1 MEKRAEEDLV
11 DDDDDEEEEEEGHNY
26 NVPPKAKS
34 PFSTKKTNKR
44 SWNYGTHSLLFSWI
58 TAQYFLSR
66 QVDSLLSCSLFS
78 FPGHGSKVKSEKLPL

>member
-11 DDDDDEEEEEEGHNY
+11 DDDDEEGEEEEEGHNY

-44 SWNYGTHSLLFSWI
+44 S
-58 TAQYFLSR
+58 
-66 QVDSLLSCSLFS
+66 
-78 FPGHGSKVKSEKLPL
+78 

>member
-34 PFSTKKTNKR
+34 PFSAKKTNKR
-44 SWNYGTHSLLFSWI
+44 S
-58 TAQYFLSR
+58 
-66 QVDSLLSCSLFS
+66 
-78 FPGHGSKVKSEKLPL
+78 

>member
-11 DDDDDEEEEEEGHNY
+11 DDEEEEEEEEGHNY
-26 NVPPKAKS
+26 NVPPKVKS

-66 QVDSLLSCSLFS
+66 QVDSLLLLPLLVPRPRLKSE
-78 FPGHGSKVKSEKLPL
+78 SEKLPL

>member
-11 DDDDDEEEEEEGHNY
+11 DDDDDEEEEEGHNY

-44 SWNYGTHSLLFSWI
+44 S
-58 TAQYFLSR
+58 
-66 QVDSLLSCSLFS
+66 
-78 FPGHGSKVKSEKLPL
+78 

>member
-11 DDDDDEEEEEEGHNY
+11 DDDDDDDEEEEGHNY

-44 SWNYGTHSLLFSWI
+44 S
-58 TAQYFLSR
+58 
-66 QVDSLLSCSLFS
+66 
-78 FPGHGSKVKSEKLPL
+78 